1 MFLFYFLNFY
11 YSVSPILVT
20 TVPTIVE
27 NPCDPSP
34 CGPNS
39 QCRVVG
45 SQPACSCLPN
55 YIGRAPNCRPEC
67 TTNSECA
74 NNLACQNEKCRDPCP
89 GTCGQNAQCTVVNH
103 NPICSCL
110 PGYEGDPV
118 TVCNLIPP
126 SKDHS
131 NKTLPCF
138 MPSNYFFLFLL
149 TGTER
154 TPPSSPCFPSPCGP
168 NAECR
173 ERSGA
178 GACICPPGYEG
189 DPYDQKRGCR
199 RECEVNDDCNLALA
213 CVSFKCVDPCPG
225 TCGTFAECR
234 VQNHIPSCSCPEGFT
249 GDPFFQCK
257 EVPVTRM

>member
-1 MFLFYFLNFY
+1 MFLYCFLHFY
-11 YSVSPILVT
+11 YSLSHILVT

-27 NPCDPSP
+27 NPCVPSP

-67 TTNSECA
+67 TTNSECP

-118 TVCNLIPP
+118 TVCNLIPL

-131 NKTLPCF
+131 KTTLLHFNYLINYINILSQVRNAHRLLRLASHHHVDQTPNVEKRAELELVFALPDTKEI
-138 MPSNYFFLFLL
+138 L
-149 TGTER
+149 T
-154 TPPSSPCFPSPCGP
+154 
-168 NAECR
+168 
-173 ERSGA
+173 
-178 GACICPPGYEG
+178 
-189 DPYDQKRGCR
+189 
-199 RECEVNDDCNLALA
+199 
-213 CVSFKCVDPCPG
+213 
-225 TCGTFAECR
+225 
-234 VQNHIPSCSCPEGFT
+234 
-249 GDPFFQCK
+249 
-257 EVPVTRM
+257 TRNVVVVESVR

>member
-11 YSVSPILVT
+11 YSLSRILVT
-20 TVPTIVE
+20 TLPTIVE

-67 TTNSECA
+67 TTSNECP

-118 TVCNLIPP
+118 TLCNLIPP
-126 SKDHS
+126 SKNIS
-131 NKTLPCF
+131 TKTSPYFICIKI
-138 MPSNYFFLFLL
+138 NVFFLSQAQNVHHLHRPASHHHVDQTL
-149 TGTER
+149 NVAKKV
-154 TPPSSPCFPSPCGP
+154 GP
-168 NAECR
+168 EL
-173 ERSGA
+173 
-178 GACICPPGYEG
+178 
-189 DPYDQKRGCR
+189 
-199 RECEVNDDCNLALA
+199 V
-213 CVSFKCVDPCPG
+213 
-225 TCGTFAECR
+225 FA
-234 VQNHIPSCSCPEGFT
+234 HPDT
-249 GDPFFQCK
+249 K
-257 EVPVTRM
+257 EIRMIRNVVVEESAKSMMIVI